1 MQVASPIFRSQSCYQ
16 DATQVDRSMFTKLSE
31 DIKALLNF
39 ELERGN
45 EVFNFG
51 AGDGYNFIELRLPFH
66 TSDMGFKDVLVDTI
80 HPWEW
85 GSQHYDDQYD
95 GFRSSIF
102 PYDAIVVRRRKEMIT

>member
-1 MQVASPIFRSQSCYQ
+1 
-16 DATQVDRSMFTKLSE
+16 MFTKLSE

-80 HPWEW
+80 HPWE
-85 GSQHYDDQYD
+85 GE
-95 GFRSSIF
+95 
-102 PYDAIVVRRRKEMIT
+102 VNITTINMMASGRAYSLMTPSLFADEKR